1 MSKRILLTL
10 ILFFLITTIK
20 SEDEEATMDEGEEMD
35 DYVYD
40 NYDGEQY
47 FKEIVK
53 EYLERNNLWQNDKLI
68 QPDELKKIFLDIIA
82 DGEEDSEPR
91 FKEAFDKLADF
102 FIDKYYKE
110 KKEIRGKDVYDLIG
124 ITEKMANDYNKKNE
138 KIKTEEIYSDNIQ
151 NNIKKENIKIYKE
164 ESSLNLLCI
173 LLSIIFIIIIFILY
187 KIFH

>member
-1 MSKRILLTL
+1 MSKRVALTL
-10 ILFFLITTIK
+10 ILFFLITLIK
-20 SEDEEATMDEGEEMD
+20 SEDEETTIDEGEEMD

-68 QPDELKKIFLDIIA
+68 QPDELKKIFLDIIS

-124 ITEKMANDYNKKNE
+124 ITEISLKFDEILGLRSEDDEDEDDDDDDDDNDDDNMDMV
-138 KIKTEEIYSDNIQ
+138 EEPNID
-151 NNIKKENIKIYKE
+151 
-164 ESSLNLLCI
+164 
-173 LLSIIFIIIIFILY
+173 F
-187 KIFH
+187 

>member
-1 MSKRILLTL
+1 MSKRVALTL
-10 ILFFLITTIK
+10 ILFFLITLIK
-20 SEDEEATMDEGEEMD
+20 SEDEETTIDEGEEMD

-68 QPDELKKIFLDIIA
+68 QPDELKKIFLDIIS

-124 ITEKMANDYNKKNE
+124 ITEISLKFDEILGLRSEDDEDEDDDDDDDDNDD
-138 KIKTEEIYSDNIQ
+138 DNMDMVGEP
-151 NNIKKENIKIYKE
+151 NID
-164 ESSLNLLCI
+164 
-173 LLSIIFIIIIFILY
+173 F
-187 KIFH
+187 

>member
-1 MSKRILLTL
+1 MSKRVALTL
-10 ILFFLITTIK
+10 ILFFLITLIK
-20 SEDEEATMDEGEEMD
+20 SEDEETTIDEGEEMD

-82 DGEEDSEPR
+82 DGEEDSESR

-110 KKEIRGKDVYDLIG
+110 KKVIRGKDVYDLIG
-124 ITEKMANDYNKKNE
+124 ITEISMKFDEILGLRSEDDEDEDDDDDDDDNDD
-138 KIKTEEIYSDNIQ
+138 DNMDMVGEP
-151 NNIKKENIKIYKE
+151 NID
-164 ESSLNLLCI
+164 
-173 LLSIIFIIIIFILY
+173 F
-187 KIFH
+187 

>member
-1 MSKRILLTL
+1 MSKRVALTL
-10 ILFFLITTIK
+10 ILFFLITLIK
-20 SEDEEATMDEGEEMD
+20 SEDEETTIDEGEEMD

-68 QPDELKKIFLDIIA
+68 QPDELKKIFLDIIS

-124 ITEKMANDYNKKNE
+124 ITEISLKFD
-138 KIKTEEIYSDNIQ
+138 EILGLRSEDDEDEDDDDDEDGDDDDDNMD
-151 NNIKKENIKIYKE
+151 NFGEPNID
-164 ESSLNLLCI
+164 
-173 LLSIIFIIIIFILY
+173 F
-187 KIFH
+187 

>member
-124 ITEKMANDYNKKNE
+124 ITEISLKFDEILGLRSEDDEDEDDDDDDDDDDNDD
-138 KIKTEEIYSDNIQ
+138 DNMDMVGEP
-151 NNIKKENIKIYKE
+151 NID
-164 ESSLNLLCI
+164 
-173 LLSIIFIIIIFILY
+173 F
-187 KIFH
+187 

>member
-1 MSKRILLTL
+1 MSHNIFL
-10 ILFFLITTIK
+10 ILIIIYLISLIK
-20 SEDEEATMDEGEEMD
+20 SEKSTLDEEELDD

-53 EYLERNNLWQNDKLI
+53 EYLERNNSRQNDKLI

-110 KKEIRGKDVYDLIG
+110 KKVIRGKDVYDLIG
-124 ITEKMANDYNKKNE
+124 ITEISLKFDEILGLRAEDDEDEDDDDDDDDDNDD
-138 KIKTEEIYSDNIQ
+138 DNMDMVGEP
-151 NNIKKENIKIYKE
+151 NID
-164 ESSLNLLCI
+164 
-173 LLSIIFIIIIFILY
+173 F
-187 KIFH
+187 